1 VEAEV
6 SALSSIRKGRITAPL
21 KALVYGVEGIGKSTL
36 GAGFPAPLFL
46 CAESGTERLDVARLP
61 EPKTWAAVL
70 ADLDEVA
77 TAKHEYQT
85 LVVDT
90 VDWLEPLVWDHVC
103 AKNKWAS
110 IEAPGY
116 GKGYVEALGEW
127 RGFLKRLE
135 SIRARGIHV
144 VLLAHATVRRVSPPD
159 LEPFDRYALKVNEKA
174 AALVRE
180 WVDAVLFAQ
189 YEVST
194 AKGKQDRVAK
204 AYSTGER
211 VLRTVYSASWD
222 AKNRWGLPE
231 TVPLDARELLRLAA
245 IGEPMEAVAPT
256 EPSSAD
262 DPRGYPDEL
271 DVLLDAVGD
280 ADYAFKVNTWL
291 TMQGRTPQAYR
302 EAIIKVRGRAQKEVT
317 Q

>member
-1 VEAEV
+1 MSV
-6 SALSSIRKGRITAPL
+6 LNSIRKGRIQAPL

-61 EPKTWAAVL
+61 EPKTWGTVL

-77 TAKHEYQT
+77 SANHDYQS

-103 AKNKWAS
+103 VKNKWAS

-127 RGFLKRLE
+127 RQLLKRLE
-135 SIRARGIHV
+135 AVRARGMHV
-144 VLLAHATVRRVSPPD
+144 VLLAHAMVRRVSPPD
-159 LEPFDRYALKVNEKA
+159 LEPFDRYALKVNDKA
-174 AALVRE
+174 GALVRE

-189 YEVST
+189 YEVATS
-194 AKGKQDRVAK
+194 KGKQDRVAR

-211 VLRTVYSASWD
+211 VLRTTYSASWD

-231 TVPLDARELLRLAA
+231 TVTMDAAELLRQA
-245 IGEPMEAVAPT
+245 G
-256 EPSSAD
+256 AD
-262 DPRGYPDEL
+262 FPDEAKALADQL
-271 DVLLDAVGD
+271 DGLLEDVGD
-280 ADYAFKVNTWL
+280 VDYAETVYRWL
-291 TMQGRTPQAYR
+291 GEQNRTPQAYKQAVSRVR
-302 EAIIKVRGRAQKEVT
+302 ERAQKESK

>member
-1 VEAEV
+1 MSVFD
-6 SALSSIRKGRITAPL
+6 SIRKGRIQAPL
-21 KALVYGVEGIGKSTL
+21 KALVYGIEGIGKSTL

-46 CAESGTERLDVARLP
+46 CAEAGTERLDVARLP
-61 EPKTWAAVL
+61 EPRSWADVL
-70 ADLDEVA
+70 RNLDEVG
-77 TAKHEYQT
+77 TARHDYQT
-85 LVVDT
+85 LVIDT
-90 VDWLEPLVWDHVC
+90 VDWLEPLLWDELC
-103 AKNKWAS
+103 RRNKWAS

-127 RGFLKRLE
+127 RGLLKRLE
-135 SIRARGIHV
+135 TVRARGMHV

-180 WVDAVLFAQ
+180 WADAVLFAQ

-194 AKGKQDRVAK
+194 SKGKQDRVAK

-231 TVPLDARELLRLAA
+231 TVPLDARELLRLASV
-245 IGEPMEAVAPT
+245 GEPTSPIAPT
-256 EPSSAD
+256 EPSGSD
-262 DPRGYPDEL
+262 DPAGYADEL

-280 ADYAFKVNTWL
+280 AAYADTVTAWIRE
-291 TMQGRTPQAYR
+291 QGRTVEAYR
-302 EAIIKVRGRAQKEVT
+302 AAVSRVRARAQMEVSK
-317 Q
+317 